1 MYPNNNSHSQADLFT
16 SNAATL
22 PLAAEARPQTLADF
36 LGQEA
41 LIKIL
46 SSLNLSELPHL
57 IFWGPPGTGKTTICH
72 ILANLSKHK
81 LYTFNAVLAGI
92 PELRKLIQE
101 ALDYQS
107 QQQKKAIIF
116 IDEIHRFSKSQQDA
130 LLPYLESGSFI
141 LLGATTEYPQ
151 TSLNR
156 AILSRVRC
164 LELKALTQKNIADIL
179 NSALAAKELAAS
191 TELIQLITEYANGD
205 ARVALGHLEMLIN
218 LKTDLTK
225 PDLTTIKEQLLQNAR
240 LFDKDSDRHYDVIS
254 AFIKS
259 IRGSDTDASLLW
271 LAVMIDG
278 GEDPVFIARRLMIA
292 ASEDVG
298 NADPRALQ
306 LATNA
311 HYAVSQIGMPEARI
325 ILAQATTYLAQA
337 PKSNASYL
345 AIDQA
350 LAYVQNNPTI
360 QVPTHLRNHHPDKKN
375 YLYPHSYSHHWTK
388 QTYAPVPTQTFYHSS
403 DIGMEKVLAD
413 YQKKIRT
420 SASSDS

>member
-1 MYPNNNSHSQADLFT
+1 VVSPN
-16 SNAATL
+16 
-22 PLAAEARPQTLADF
+22 
-36 LGQEA
+36 
-41 LIKIL
+41 
-46 SSLNLSELPHL
+46 
-57 IFWGPPGTGKTTICH
+57 
-72 ILANLSKHK
+72 
-81 LYTFNAVLAGI
+81 
-92 PELRKLIQE
+92 LRKLIQE

-130 LLPYLESGSFI
+130 LLPYLEAGSFI

-164 LELKALTQKNIADIL
+164 LELKALTKKNISDIL
-179 NSALAAKELAAS
+179 TRALETKKLTAAD
-191 TELIQLITEYANGD
+191 ELIELITDYANGD
-205 ARVALGHLEMLIN
+205 ARVALGHLEMLMN
-218 LKTDLTK
+218 LSSDLTK
-225 PDLTTIKEQLLQNAR
+225 PDLAAIKEQLLQNAR

-292 ASEDVG
+292 ASEDIG

-337 PKSNASYL
+337 PKSNSSYL
-345 AIDQA
+345 AIDKA
-350 LAYVQNNPTI
+350 LAFVQSNPTI
-360 QVPTHLRNHHPDKKN
+360 EVPTHLRNHHLDKKN
-375 YLYPHSYSHHWTK
+375 YKYPHNYPHHWISQNYT
-388 QTYAPVPTQTFYHSS
+388 PTPSQTFYHSS
-403 DIGMEKVLAD
+403 EIGMEKVLTD
-413 YQKKIRT
+413 YQRKIR
-420 SASSDS
+420 SKD